1 MAKIYKIEITED
13 ERKVLHYACGILSVR
28 TNEGIKSH
36 TGKNGKA
43 KKGYGL
49 YVEGA
54 KKRHE
59 LATKLETFF
68 NELKK

>member
-1 MAKIYKIEITED
+1 MKTYKIEISED
-13 ERKVLHYACGILSVR
+13 ERKLLHYACGVLSVR
-28 TNEGIKSH
+28 TAEGIKNN

-43 KKGYGL
+43 KKGSGK